1 MIGDTM
7 QEKISIGNVEVLS
20 VVDMFPPGRATSFFF
35 PDVPENA
42 WDPYREE
49 QLSPAGEIVLPYC
62 LFVLRSQGQ
71 IILADTGMGAGPHL
85 SRGNLTGNVLNE
97 LQNIIDSMWTI
108 YGRGLGLD
116 PSPEREYHD
125 MGSQTDSDQGRAFGH
140 DSIDNQKWMDFD
152 YLHEND
158 LMIVGSPETVARKLK
173 STAEKGLFNVFC
185 GEFNV
190 GSLPEDNLM
199 RSIRLFGTKVIPAL
213 REFDPVE
220 DTLRHPT

>member
-1 MIGDTM
+1 M
-7 QEKISIGNVEVLS
+7 
-20 VVDMFPPGRATSFFF
+20 
-35 PDVPENA
+35 PENV

-85 SRGNLTGNVLNE
+85 SRGNLSGNLLNE

-125 MGSQTDSDQGRAFGH
+125 MGSQSDSDQGRAFGH

-158 LMIVGSPETVARKLK
+158 LLIVGSPETVARKLK
-173 STAEKGLFNVFC
+173 SAAGKGLFNVFC
-185 GEFNV
+185 GAIQRGV
-190 GSLPEDNLM
+190 VARRQLDALHQTIWDQGDP
-199 RSIRLFGTKVIPAL
+199 GTEGVRPS
-213 REFDPVE
+213 R
-220 DTLRHPT
+220 RHAPPPNIGVTKDVSQPYVQRAGVLEGAYPGGPGFLARKS

>member
-1 MIGDTM
+1 M
-7 QEKISIGNVEVLS
+7 
-20 VVDMFPPGRATSFFF
+20 
-35 PDVPENA
+35 
-42 WDPYREE
+42 
-49 QLSPAGEIVLPYC
+49 SPAGEIVLPYC

-85 SRGNLTGNVLNE
+85 SRGNLTGNLLNE

-125 MGSQTDSDQGRAFGH
+125 MGSQSDSDQGRAFGH

-158 LMIVGSPETVARKLK
+158 LLIVGSPETVARKLK
-173 STAEKGLFNVFC
+173 SAAEKGLFNVFC